1 MSRNKNLKK
10 REKIENKKIGKKK
23 SPKNQYVRKYRFLG
37 DFFFLFSFF
46 LFFLDSYYDS
56 PEIGVISKR
65 PRPFMEPEI
74 A

>member
-1 MSRNKNLKK
+1 MY
-10 REKIENKKIGKKK
+10 K
-23 SPKNQYVRKYRFLG
+23 SLCVRCLLCVRTVSFSIYQYVRKYRFLG
-37 DFFFLFSFF
+37 DFFFLSS
-46 LFFLDSYYDS
+46 FFLDSYYDS